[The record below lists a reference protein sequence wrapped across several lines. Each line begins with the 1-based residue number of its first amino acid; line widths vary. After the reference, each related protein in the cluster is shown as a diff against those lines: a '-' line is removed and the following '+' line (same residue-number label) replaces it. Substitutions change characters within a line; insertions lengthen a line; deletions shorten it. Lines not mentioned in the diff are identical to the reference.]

1 MERPLKLDSPKCL
14 SKIVQETEHTRIAP
28 VMSVIPSRGQVR
40 NDALLVGLWA
50 ACTLPFF
57 CHTAFAAR
65 DLCGALAANERASLW
80 TSWMTMMF
88 AAVRPVFHAHLEE
101 DLAEGTVSFINAVFR
116 VKE

>member
-1 MERPLKLDSPKCL
+1 MEFKLDSPNCL
-14 SKIVQETEHTRIAP
+14 SKTGHTRM
-28 VMSVIPSRGQVR
+28 VHSDVIPSRRQVR
-40 NDALLVGLWA
+40 NDALLVCLWA

-65 DLCGALAANERASLW
+65 DLCGALAANERAALW
-80 TSWMTMMF
+80 TSWMTMLF

-101 DLAEGTVSFINAVFR
+101 DLAEGTVSFINAVCR